1 MAIHATA
8 VVDPGAEIHPDA
20 EVGPYAVIG
29 AGVVV
34 GARTSVGAHAILEG
48 PTTIGEDNR
57 IHAHA
62 ALGGPP
68 QDLKY
73 KGEPTRLEIGSRN
86 VFREFMTA
94 HRGTVTGHAVTRIGD
109 DNMFMAYAHV
119 AHDCVVGSRTVFA
132 NSASLAGHCVIED
145 DVILGGFAAVKQF
158 VRIGRFAYVGA
169 FSPINKDVLPFV
181 WTSSDRDTKAYKVN
195 AVGLSRK
202 GFSEERVAALQK
214 AYRVLH
220 RNRHDHAAML
230 SGLESV
236 AEATG
241 CDDVRFLATFV
252 RESKNGIHG
261 A

>member
-1 MAIHATA
+1 MPIHETAI
-8 VVDPGAEIHPDA
+8 VDSKAEIHPDA
-20 EVGPYAVIG
+20 EIGPYAVIG
-29 AGVVV
+29 ARVTV
-34 GARTSVGAHAILEG
+34 GARTTVGAHAVLEG
-48 PTTIGEDNR
+48 PTTLGEDNR
-57 IHAHA
+57 VHPHA

-94 HRGTVTGHAVTRIGD
+94 HRGTASGRGVTRIGSD
-109 DNMFMAYAHV
+109 GLFMAYAHV
-119 AHDCVVGSRTVFA
+119 AHDCIVGDRVVFA

-158 VRIGRFAYVGA
+158 LRIGRYAYVGA

-202 GFSEERVAALQK
+202 GFSDERVAALQK
-214 AYRVLH
+214 AFRVLH
-220 RNRHDHAAML
+220 RHRHDQTALLAGLDELAA
-230 SGLESV
+230 
-236 AEATG
+236 ATG
-241 CDDVRFLATFV
+241 CDDVRFVATFV